1 MKQIK
6 KLLSFFQTKDT
17 KTVESDVAIQKEET
31 NINHNIQEL
40 NDYIEWRNRLKLG
53 SIDDDT
59 FLQILNAR
67 F

>member
-6 KLLSFFQTKDT
+6 KLLSFFQIKDT

-31 NINHNIQEL
+31 NRVHNIQEL

-59 FLQILNAR
+59 FL
-67 F
+67 